1 MKRRE
6 FIAGLGGAVVA
17 WPFAAGAQQAAMPVV
32 GFLRT
37 TKQDDSAYLVAAF
50 RQGLR
55 ESGYVEGQNLII
67 EYRWAEGQHDR
78 LPALAADLVS
88 RKVAVLVCTGG
99 THSVLAA
106 KVATAT
112 IPIVFTTGG
121 DPVRSGV
128 VTSLSRLGGNVTGF
142 TQFSVSLEAKRLEVL
157 REAVP
162 NVAVIAV
169 LMNPNYPDAEIQ
181 LKDLQTAA
189 GAIGKEIHVVKASSE
204 SGIDTAFAILAQQR
218 AGALLV
224 ASDPFFNSRRDQL
237 VALTARHAIPAIFN
251 WREYVA
257 AGGLMSYGT
266 SITEMYRQAGIYTAR
281 ILRGETPATLPVQ
294 QATKVELAINLKT
307 ARALGLEVPQ
317 SLLARA
323 DEVIE

>member
-181 LKDLQTAA
+181 LKDLQIAA
-189 GAIGKEIHVVKASSE
+189 GAIGKGIHVVKASSE

>member
-189 GAIGKEIHVVKASSE
+189 GAIWKEIHVVKASSE

-218 AGALLV
+218 APCCLRSVLQQPARSTGRTDGAPRDTCDLQL
-224 ASDPFFNSRRDQL
+224 ARIRRGRRSDELRNQHYRDVSPSWHLHCPHSQGRD
-237 VALTARHAIPAIFN
+237 ARHPAGPTSHEGRVSDQPQNCQGTRPRGTTI
-251 WREYVA
+251 VA
-257 AGGLMSYGT
+257 
-266 SITEMYRQAGIYTAR
+266 RPR
-281 ILRGETPATLPVQ
+281 RRGH
-294 QATKVELAINLKT
+294 
-307 ARALGLEVPQ
+307 
-317 SLLARA
+317 
-323 DEVIE
+323 